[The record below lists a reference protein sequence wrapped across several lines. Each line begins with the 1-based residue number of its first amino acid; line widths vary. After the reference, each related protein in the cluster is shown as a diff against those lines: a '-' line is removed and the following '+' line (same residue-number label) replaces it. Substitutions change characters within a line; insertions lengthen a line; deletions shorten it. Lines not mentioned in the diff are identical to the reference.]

1 MLVHALVTSIRTSP
15 EPTVLLV
22 LDSLDEVLAD
32 LIRSRARVTVLAEDD
47 LAQLLLIPVVNR
59 ILLLRLFLGRLHVSG
74 IGVEILLGRLALN
87 TRVVTELALATLL
100 TVTLLVENAKHSLR
114 IHTEG
119 NLLNLHGLEQLQ
131 GLLLGLLGGLLLGLS
146 AGLLGF
152 LLLCIGVLVGCRL
165 GL

>member
-100 TVTLLVENAKHSLR
+100 TVTLLVENAKHSLW